1 MVSGGR
7 KGRCP
12 AGSETDSGEDTMM
25 KRAMIAMML
34 LAIPTMAF
42 AQGGGQRGQRGPRG
56 PMMLGAGQGPLA
68 LVLEK
73 KADLNL
79 SDRQVTQIEAMQTAL
94 AAKNEPHVA
103 KMEELREAEQRDRE
117 AMMEV
122 MQSIRANNMAAHAS
136 LQDVLDEEQFELAN
150 KLIAEATPRGRRGGG
165 RR

>member
-1 MVSGGR
+1 
-7 KGRCP
+7 
-12 AGSETDSGEDTMM
+12 MM